1 MGSIIHGNM
10 SWIYKGRK
18 LVKRPP
24 LKRRSKPKTSSGVG
38 VTPKPPR
45 ALTEANEHTLK
56 YPSFNLALHKPSSGT
71 DDSYKKEIS
80 SNYTVAVAYNKGG
93 YQVIPKSQ
101 VKDIG
106 RK

>member
-1 MGSIIHGNM
+1 MGSIVHGNM
-10 SWIYKGRK
+10 SWVYKGRK
-18 LVKRPP
+18 LVKRPT
-24 LKRRSKPKTSSGVG
+24 LKRSSKRKNVSGGRVA
-38 VTPKPPR
+38 PKPSR
-45 ALTEANEHTLK
+45 ALIEANEHRLK

-101 VKDIG
+101 IKDIG